1 MSILSG
7 VKRRLQRD
15 ASPFATEG
23 DPVNKRSRKSFFVFD
38 AHSTESTDHINQ
50 LLVKTFGL
58 HAFRGQQ
65 LDIIKAA
72 LLKHDVFVLMPTA
85 GGKSLCYQ
93 LPALYERE
101 KFGRTTVVVSPLL
114 SLMRDQVNS
123 LIRRNI
129 DAVMLS
135 AETPARDADNIRQRL
150 VDGPKPALVY
160 LTPERFQDRGF
171 VWILRQLSSN
181 LARFVVDEA
190 QCVATWGEDFRE
202 GYRLFATRLRDDF
215 PDTPIMAL
223 TASADRTRIT
233 EISRLLSLKNPRLF
247 TQSLNRPNIR
257 YTVQNKTNT
266 HDMFEFIA
274 TFYPQQS
281 GIVYCRTTGQCEKI
295 AKKLRKKG
303 IVAKHFHAKMES
315 AERSVVQDDWQSNKY
330 YLIVATIAFGLGIDK
345 PDVRFV
351 IHWDAPKNLDEY
363 YQESG
368 RAGRDGNPAESLL
381 YYSPHDIARMRQKL
395 HNKSSQQAALDAL
408 VQYCENRKECR
419 RVQLLREFGETI
431 GKEMCGQLCDNCLL
445 EGKILT
451 EDVTS
456 EGKQILRLV
465 QILNATYNRVTTR
478 DCVKICMGSKE
489 ARVRHRFNCDTIP
502 GYGTLHHLGAR
513 KVKLIFDRL
522 QGERGLEETWIQTG
536 QWQHCYLQVGP
547 LVAEFLHK
555 GRFLHVTCESKARK
569 TVEGPLEDPTEPSG
583 DDHSQGNLSFEH
595 LAELRHDM
603 AGELYR
609 RLLSHRSSANNGYAL
624 YDTEILQNIS
634 LAAVREG
641 HFNEEKF
648 NMIVIAVNEQRG
660 NSSDKA
666 KLEAEAMF
674 RTFGRGFLELCETF
688 NPS

>member
-1 MSILSG
+1 MSILS

-15 ASPFATEG
+15 ASPFATEV
-23 DPVNKRSRKSFFVFD
+23 DHPVNKRSRKNFFAFD
-38 AHSTESTDHINQ
+38 AHSTESTHHIHH
-50 LLVKTFGL
+50 LLVKSFGL
-58 HAFRGQQ
+58 QAFRGQQ
-65 LDIIKAA
+65 LDVIKAA

-123 LIRRNI
+123 LMRHNI

-135 AETPARDADNIRQRL
+135 AETPGRDADNIRQRL

-171 VWILRQLSSN
+171 VRILLQLSSD

-223 TASADRTRIT
+223 TASADRARVT
-233 EISRLLSLKNPRLF
+233 EISQLLNLKNPQLF
-247 TQSLNRPNIR
+247 KQSLNRPNIR
-257 YTVQNKTNT
+257 YTIQNKTNT
-266 HDMFEFIA
+266 HDMFEFIT
-274 TFYPQQS
+274 TFHPHQS
-281 GIVYCRTTGQCEKI
+281 GIIYCRTTGQCEKI
-295 AKKLRKKG
+295 AKKLQDKG
-303 IVAKHFHAKMES
+303 IVAKFYHAKMES
-315 AERSVVQDDWQSNKY
+315 AERLVVQDDWQSGKY
-330 YLIVATIAFGLGIDK
+330 HLIVATIAFGLGIDK

-381 YYSPHDIARMRQKL
+381 YYSPHDTARMRQKL
-395 HNKSSQQAALDAL
+395 NNKPTQQAALDAL
-408 VQYCENRKECR
+408 VQYCENRTECR
-419 RVQLLREFGETI
+419 RVQLLRQFGETI
-431 GKEMCGQLCDNCLL
+431 GKEMCGQLCDNCLI

-456 EGKQILRLV
+456 EGKQILQLV
-465 QILNATYNRVTTR
+465 QILNAMYNRVTTW
-478 DCVKICMGSKE
+478 DCVKICMGSKT
-489 ARVRHRFNCDTIP
+489 ARVRDRFDCDTIP

-555 GRFLHVTCESKARK
+555 GRSLHVTYEPKANK
-569 TVEGPLEDPTEPSG
+569 TAERLLEDPTEPSG
-583 DDHSQGNLSFEH
+583 DDHSQGNLNSEH

-603 AGELYR
+603 ASELYR

-634 LAAVREG
+634 LAAVRED
-641 HFNEEKF
+641 HFDEEKF

-660 NSSDKA
+660 KPSDKA